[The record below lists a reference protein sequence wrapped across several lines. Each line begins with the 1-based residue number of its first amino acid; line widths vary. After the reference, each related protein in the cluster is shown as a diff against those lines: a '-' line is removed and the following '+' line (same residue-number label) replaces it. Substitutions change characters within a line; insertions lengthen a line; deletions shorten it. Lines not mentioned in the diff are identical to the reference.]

1 MLVTSI
7 ALLAFVLA
15 MAASMLFD
23 LSTMTIPNRLV
34 GGVVLSYLV
43 FAAASGSSWETMG
56 LHLVAGAVV
65 LALTFG
71 AFALGWM
78 GGGDAKLIAAT
89 ALWFGPTLAF
99 WDYLFLAS
107 LFGGVLTLVM
117 ILARACL
124 RPTTGHASVDRLLD
138 PASGVPYG
146 VALGAAG
153 IVVAMGLP
161 EMQSVFGLI

>member
-1 MLVTSI
+1 MLFLSL
-7 ALLAFVLA
+7 ALSLFIMSMVLA
-15 MAASMLFD
+15 IIVD
-23 LSTMTIPNRLV
+23 LHSMTIPNRLV
-34 GGVVLSYLV
+34 GVVIFSFVIFAFGVNFSL
-43 FAAASGSSWETMG
+43 MG
-56 LHLVAGAVV
+56 FFWHLLVA
-65 LALTFG
+65 LAALGITFG

-107 LFGGVLTLVM
+107 FFGGVLTLVM

>member
-1 MLVTSI
+1 MIVVALCLFCLCMAVSMVT
-7 ALLAFVLA
+7 
-15 MAASMLFD
+15 D
-23 LSTMTIPNRLV
+23 LSHMIISNRLV
-34 GGVVLSYLV
+34 LFLVALFIV
-43 FAAASGSSWETMG
+43 FAVSADWSAARLG
-56 LHLVAGAVV
+56 LHAATGGAV
-65 LALTFG
+65 LLLTFG